1 MEALVVQATRIGY
14 GRVHLQTILEEE
26 EPSTSPAVDKK
37 QATRISKV
45 RMLLSTLH
53 LTFYLSTTFSA
64 VCLDPPSISPTQAVF
79 CEGYCPCLKHLCITC
94 GTFYEYLSLVYY
106 ITVFTYPPLPLK
118 LGMMSA
124 VT

>member
-53 LTFYLSTTFSA
+53 LTFYLPHSQQYVLILLQSLRRKLFSA
-64 VCLDPPSISPTQAVF
+64 
-79 CEGYCPCLKHLCITC
+79 K
-94 GTFYEYLSLVYY
+94 GTAP
-106 ITVFTYPPLPLK
+106 I
-118 LGMMSA
+118 
-124 VT
+124 